1 MKFKYLCTSWI
12 KLVTSLHYC
21 LSCGS
26 PSETSG
32 LVISS
37 KRQSLDNAHNDEGF
51 FRTFGGLN
59 RQDLTVA
66 IVVMVK
72 KLY

>member
-1 MKFKYLCTSWI
+1 MLKPFLFFS
-12 KLVTSLHYC
+12 S
-21 LSCGS
+21 
-26 PSETSG
+26 SE
-32 LVISS
+32 
-37 KRQSLDNAHNDEGF
+37 RQSLNNAHNDEGF

-59 RQDLTVA
+59 RQDITVA

>member
-1 MKFKYLCTSWI
+1 MI
-12 KLVTSLHYC
+12 
-21 LSCGS
+21 
-26 PSETSG
+26 
-32 LVISS
+32 
-37 KRQSLDNAHNDEGF
+37 EGF
-51 FRTFGGLN
+51 FRAFGDLN

>member
-1 MKFKYLCTSWI
+1 MFISQITSYPI
-12 KLVTSLHYC
+12 YAKTFFVFS
-21 LSCGS
+21 S
-26 PSETSG
+26 SE
-32 LVISS
+32 
-37 KRQSLDNAHNDEGF
+37 RQSLDNAHNDEGF

>member
-1 MKFKYLCTSWI
+1 MAFN
-12 KLVTSLHYC
+12 
-21 LSCGS
+21 
-26 PSETSG
+26 SEN
-32 LVISS
+32 LKAFFFISS
-37 KRQSLDNAHNDEGF
+37 ERQLLDNAHNDKGF

-59 RQDLTVA
+59 RQDITVA

>member
-1 MKFKYLCTSWI
+1 MLKPFLFFS
-12 KLVTSLHYC
+12 S
-21 LSCGS
+21 
-26 PSETSG
+26 SE
-32 LVISS
+32 
-37 KRQSLDNAHNDEGF
+37 RQSLDNAHNDEGF
-51 FRTFGGLN
+51 FRAIGGLN